1 MSLNESHLEEATLEW
16 FRELGYQT
24 IHGPNIA
31 PGEPGAERQ
40 TLGQAVLEGRLRE
53 ALRRLNPDMPEES
66 REEALRKITRISTP
80 SLIQTNRAFHR
91 LIRDGVPVEWRR
103 PDGSIAYG
111 LARAV
116 DFSEVENNDWLV
128 VNQFTVVEGRQN
140 RRADVVV
147 FLGNEHLKLT
157 HPEAK

>member
-1 MSLNESHLEEATLEW
+1 MSLNESHLEEATLDW

-40 TLGQAVLEGRLRE
+40 TLGQTVLEGRLRE

-91 LIRDGVPVEWRR
+91 LIRDGVPVEWRFVR
-103 PDGSIAYG
+103 SDCHPKQPRNYHSFAPVCGS
-111 LARAV
+111 
-116 DFSEVENNDWLV
+116 
-128 VNQFTVVEGRQN
+128 GRTKSSSH
-140 RRADVVV
+140 RSS
-147 FLGNEHLKLT
+147 L
-157 HPEAK
+157 